1 MNELSSR
8 MTPSTP
14 LKEGEEVIT
23 SFQADRKTYIRDHAW
38 MAALAMAG
46 GMVVLWLIGNP
57 HLWTGTVGG
66 LAAILI
72 RGGYVASDELAVR
85 WDLTNRRLLGPQTR
99 AVDLGDIASVRG
111 LGTAVQV
118 VTRGGDKH
126 LLKYLADK
134 DFVKARILAA
144 KPEGMPDD

>member
-1 MNELSSR
+1 MSEFSSR

-14 LKEGEEVIT
+14 LEEGEQVVD
-23 SFQADRKTYIRDHAW
+23 SFQADRMTYVRDHAW

-57 HLWTGTVGG
+57 HLWTGAVGG

-99 AVDLGDIASVRG
+99 AVTLGDIAAVRG
-111 LGTAVQV
+111 LGSAVQV
-118 VTRGGDKH
+118 VTKGGDKH
-126 LLKYLADK
+126 LLKYLGDK
-134 DFVKARILAA
+134 ATVMERIKKAARL
-144 KPEGMPDD
+144 